1 MIDEFE
7 KAVKGAVDTAAQAE
21 AHTDAEE
28 QAARDLGNT
37 GGMDDPGDRRSS
49 KTDKDQWG
57 DNRMGVPPGDGDAT
71 EADDKG
77 YDTAASKEG
86 VPSSSRGKRT
96 AKPSSA
102 TEKKD
107 GAGVVNLDDDT
118 HEL

>member
-1 MIDEFE
+1 MRSTQPHRL
-7 KAVKGAVDTAAQAE
+7 K
-21 AHTDAEE
+21 HTLMPRSKQPGTLATLVVWMTPE
-28 QAARDLGNT
+28 T
-37 GGMDDPGDRRSS
+37 GGRRRRTRTSG
-49 KTDKDQWG
+49 G

-86 VPSSSRGKRT
+86 VSNSSRGKRT